1 MMKLYNDEI
10 TINGRKLSPLET
22 TVVLEALKDSTDNG
36 VSNDYTQY
44 ELGISKEQQMKV
56 LSEFA

>member
-10 TINGRKLSPLET
+10 TINERKLSPLET
-22 TVVLEALKDSTDNG
+22 TVVLEALKDSADNG